1 MSSLKNQFGPNHDDE
16 SPEFQAFLEGSLE
29 GLRLQTSAHQG
40 TWQLGASDRWDFDQD
55 TGELVF
61 TFPDKIVSAPA
72 QIIGTFDGRDSS
84 WMWAWANE
92 SIDPALARDSIR
104 CRAYGEQHHIARL
117 TTPTWEGEEID
128 AWSMTALANRLCET
142 NGAYRGPAGTTSVFF
157 TFGRVTLTGQA

>member
-1 MSSLKNQFGPNHDDE
+1 MSSLKYQLGPNHDDE
-16 SPEFQAFLEGSLE
+16 TPEFKDFLEGSLE
-29 GLRLQTSAHQG
+29 GLRLQTGAHQG
-40 TWQLGASDRWDFDQD
+40 TWQLGESDRWDFDQE

-72 QIIGTFDGRDSS
+72 QIIGTFDGQNSS

-104 CRAYGEQHHIARL
+104 CRTYGEQHHIARL
-117 TTPTWEGEEID
+117 TTPAWPCEESE
-128 AWSMTALANRLCET
+128 AWAMTAFANRLCES
-142 NGAYRGPAGTTSVFF
+142 NGAYRGPAGTTLVFF